1 MQETYN
7 AWSLVSLSPLPLV
20 WRIAA
25 CAAVLIAVAVLISS
39 YRGSSRRGWLT
50 TTRLLAA
57 ICVLGILVEPA
68 VQLRAVRK
76 IKNRLALVVD
86 RSASMTLPSSTG
98 GTRYD
103 QFLSL
108 VAKSASQ
115 RKALGDAHL
124 LEWYDLSGPL
134 SDAVLATPPKGDR
147 TDLLHGLDVA
157 LGRGNGRPL
166 AGMVL
171 FSDGADNAGIEGEP
185 GKLTKPAL
193 ERLQAL
199 GVPVNTVNV
208 ASGGV
213 FTDIAIVDV
222 VADEFAF
229 VHNTIS
235 IEAQV
240 ELTGIPGTTVPLTL
254 KREGDILATQEVIL
268 QAGKPQS
275 VTFKTKPD
283 KIGEFVYSVSVPVVA
298 GESVIA
304 NNERSFVLQV
314 IRDKIRVL
322 QVAGRP
328 SWDERFLRQHLK
340 ENPNVDL
347 ISFFILRTPTDMP
360 MADES
365 EMSLIPFPV
374 ERLFTSELSTFDV
387 VIFQNFD
394 YRPYGMERYLPNIAN
409 AVHSGLGF
417 VMIGGEQS
425 FGNGGYAKT
434 PIEAIVP
441 VRLDSTSGIVHERAQ
456 ASLTEA
462 GRRHPVTDL
471 GRGGGSN
478 ERIWSALPPW
488 LAINRVG
495 GLLQTATALV
505 TTDAGK
511 EGPQPVV
518 AVMEVGE
525 GRSMAIATDT
535 MWRWRLSSFRD
546 GGASQR
552 AFHRFWSNSLRWLV
566 RDPEHSR
573 VQVLP
578 EKRRFEVGD
587 DVDVSFTVRES
598 DYQPVPYGDL
608 DVTLES
614 DHGGGQAEHLLT
626 NENGAARFTFKK
638 PASGAYRV
646 RAKASQQGR
655 DLGSG
660 QAVFVVESRSLELT
674 RAAPRPDLLA
684 AVARGTG
691 GKALDAGPDVFEHLA
706 TVDPEV
712 VEVDRRRNIELWDN
726 AWALVAL
733 VAIFAV
739 DWALRRRSGYL

>member
-7 AWSLVSLSPLPLV
+7 AWSLVSLSPLPFA
-20 WRIAA
+20 WRVIACLA
-25 CAAVLIAVAVLISS
+25 VVAAVTVLVLS
-39 YRGSSRRGWLT
+39 YRGSSRRVWLI
-50 TTRLLAA
+50 TTRLLMAL
-57 ICVLGILVEPA
+57 CVLGVLVEPA
-68 VQLRAVRK
+68 IQLRAVRK
-76 IKNRLALVVD
+76 IKNRLAVIVD
-86 RSASMTLPSSTG
+86 RSASMTLPSAS
-98 GTRYD
+98 GTSRYD
-103 QFLSL
+103 QLLGL
-108 VAKSASQ
+108 VNRSASQ
-115 RKALGDAHL
+115 LKALGEQHT

-134 SDAVLATPPKGDR
+134 SDAQLATPPRGER
-147 TDLLHGLDVA
+147 SDLLRGIEAAV
-157 LGRGNGRPL
+157 GRGNGRPL
-166 AGMVL
+166 SGMVL
-171 FSDGADNAGIEGEP
+171 FSDGADNAGLEGEP
-185 GKLTKPAL
+185 GKLGKAAS
-193 ERLQAL
+193 ERLEAI
-199 GVPVNTVNV
+199 GVPINTVNV
-208 ASGGV
+208 AAGGAFV
-213 FTDIAIVDV
+213 DIAIVDV

-235 IEAQV
+235 IEVQV
-240 ELTGIPGTTVPLTL
+240 EVTGIAGTTVPLTL
-254 KREGDILATQEVIL
+254 KREGDILANQEVVL
-268 QAGKPQS
+268 TPGKPQIA
-275 VTFKTKPD
+275 TFKTKPD
-283 KIGEFVYSVSVPVVA
+283 KIGEFVYSVSVPVIA
-298 GESVIA
+298 GESVTA

-347 ISFFILRTPTDMP
+347 ISFFILRTPTDIP

-374 ERLFTSELSTFDV
+374 ERLFTSELSSFDV

-394 YRPYGMERYLPNIAN
+394 YRPYQMERYLPNIAA
-409 AVHSGLGF
+409 AVKNGLGF

-425 FGNGGYAKT
+425 FGNGGYART
-434 PIEAIVP
+434 PIEGIVP
-441 VRLDSTSGIVHERAQ
+441 VRLDTQATIVHERAQ
-456 ASLTEA
+456 AALTEA
-462 GRRHPVTDL
+462 GRRHPITDL
-471 GRGGGSN
+471 GRGGASN

-488 LAINRVG
+488 LSINRVSG
-495 GLLQTATALV
+495 IVQSATTLV
-505 TTDAGK
+505 TTEGTK
-511 EGPQPVV
+511 NGPQPVV

-525 GRSMAIATDT
+525 GRSMAIATDA

-552 AFHRFWSNSLRWLV
+552 AFHRFWSNALRWLV

-587 DVDVSFTVRES
+587 DVSVSFTVRES

-608 DVTLES
+608 DVTVEN
-614 DHGGGQAEHLLT
+614 DHGQAQAERLLT
-626 NENGAARFTFKK
+626 NEQGAARFTFKSL
-638 PASGAYRV
+638 PGGAYRI
-646 RAKASQQGR
+646 RAKATQQGR

-660 QAVFVVESRSLELT
+660 QAVFVIESRSLELT
-674 RAAPRPDLLA
+674 RAAPRPDLLKA
-684 AVARGTG
+684 MADATSGN
-691 GKALDAGPDVFEHLA
+691 ALDISANVFGQLA
-706 TVDPEV
+706 TIDPEV

-733 VAIFAV
+733 VAIFAA

>member
-7 AWSLVSLSPLPLV
+7 AWSLVSLSPLPLA
-20 WRIAA
+20 WRIMAA
-25 CAAVLIAVAVLISS
+25 VAVVIAVGVLIAS
-39 YRGSSRRGWLT
+39 YRGSSRRVWLI
-50 TTRLLAA
+50 TTRVLAA
-57 ICVLGILVEPA
+57 LCVLGVLVEPA
-68 VQLRAVRK
+68 IQLRAVRK
-76 IKNRLALVVD
+76 IKNRLALIVD
-86 RSASMTLPSSTG
+86 RSTSMTLPSSAG
-98 GTRYD
+98 ITRYA
-103 QFLSL
+103 QFQQLAAQSEGQL
-108 VAKSASQ
+108 
-115 RKALGDAHL
+115 KALAEQHV
-124 LEWYDLSGPL
+124 LEWYDLTGPVT
-134 SDAVLATPPKGDR
+134 DATLGTPPKGER
-147 TDLLHGLDVA
+147 SDLMHGLDGA

-171 FSDGADNAGIEGEP
+171 LSDGADNAGLEGEP
-185 GKLTKPAL
+185 GKLSKSAL
-193 ERLQAL
+193 EKLAAI
-199 GVPVNTVNV
+199 GVPVNTVNL
-208 ASGGV
+208 ASGGA

-235 IEAQV
+235 IEVQV
-240 ELTGIPGTTVPLTL
+240 EVTGIASTTVPLTL
-254 KREGDILATQEVIL
+254 KREGDIIATQEVVL
-268 QAGKPQS
+268 QAGKPAS
-275 VTFKTKPD
+275 ATFKTKPD
-283 KIGEFVYSVSVPVVA
+283 KIGEFVYSVSVPVIA
-298 GESVIA
+298 GESVVA

-347 ISFFILRTPTDMP
+347 ISFFILRTPNDNP

-374 ERLFTSELSTFDV
+374 DRLFTSELASFDV

-394 YRPYGMERYLPNIAN
+394 YRPYQMERFLPNIAA
-409 AVHSGLGF
+409 AVKNGLGF

-425 FGNGGYAKT
+425 FGNGGYART
-434 PIEAIVP
+434 PIEGIVP
-441 VRLDSTSGIVHERAQ
+441 VRLDGQSPLVHERAQ
-456 ASLTEA
+456 PNLTEA

-471 GRGGGSN
+471 GRGGSSN
-478 ERIWSALPPW
+478 ERVWAALPAW
-488 LAINRVG
+488 FTINHVS
-495 GLLQTATALV
+495 GLVPTATALV
-505 TTDAGK
+505 STDGRN
-511 EGPQPVV
+511 GPQPVV
-518 AVMEVGE
+518 SVMEVGE
-525 GRSMAIATDT
+525 GRSMAIATDA
-535 MWRWRLSSFRD
+535 MWRWRLSSLRD

-552 AFHRFWSNSLRWLV
+552 AYHRFWSNALRWLV

-598 DYQPVPYGDL
+598 DYQPVPYGDI
-608 DVTLES
+608 DVTIENER
-614 DHGGGQAEHLLT
+614 GQAQAERLLT
-626 NENGAARFTFKK
+626 NEQGAARFTFRNL
-638 PASGAYRV
+638 SGGAYRV

-660 QAVFVVESRSLELT
+660 QAVFVIESRSMELT
-674 RAAPRPDLLA
+674 RAAPRADLLEQI
-684 AVARGTG
+684 ARATG
-691 GKALDAGPDVFEHLA
+691 GKALDPSANVFEQIA

-726 AWALVAL
+726 GWALVAL
-733 VAIFAV
+733 VAIFAA